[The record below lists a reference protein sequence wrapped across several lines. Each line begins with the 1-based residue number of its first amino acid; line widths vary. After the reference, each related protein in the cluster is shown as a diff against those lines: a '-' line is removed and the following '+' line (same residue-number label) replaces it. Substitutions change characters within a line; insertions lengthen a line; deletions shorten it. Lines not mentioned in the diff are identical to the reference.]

1 MNRSTN
7 LALKPFRNRRLF
19 WLAIILIFTIPSY
32 LGFGAVRKIASLE
45 SQISERSGK
54 VKELEAQLQKVEKA
68 GEINSQLPSK
78 ISPEQNRRL
87 LAATELI
94 GRRAFSWSQLLNDI
108 EKNLPGTVRVVKVA
122 VTQIQPRE
130 RDGTIGGSEITA
142 QLLLEVIGKSDQD
155 VTAMIDKF
163 GKYENS
169 RRFKV
174 YPQNK
179 RVIEGTSDVEYSL
192 RVEYSPP
199 PPAANTSVNNQI
211 AERKS

>member
-32 LGFGAVRKIASLE
+32 LGFGAVRQIASLE
-45 SQISERSGK
+45 NQISKRSGR
-54 VKELEAQLQKVEKA
+54 VKELEAQIQKVEKA

-94 GRRAFSWSQLLNDI
+94 SRRAFSWSQLLNDI
-108 EKNLPGTVRVVKVA
+108 EKNLPATVRVVKVA

-142 QLLLEVIGKSDQD
+142 QLIFEVIGKSDQD

-163 GKYENS
+163 VRFDNS

-174 YPQNK
+174 YPQSK
-179 RVIEGTSDVEYSL
+179 KVIEGTSDVEYSL
-192 RVEYSPP
+192 RVEYFPP
-199 PPAANTSVNNQI
+199 PPVANTSENNQV